1 MADALLAA
9 SQALIYFLN
18 QGIGKCLD
26 SERLARVGVVLL
38 NSNKSSKE
46 PIFIKLADYLT
57 ESQQPDGGWVDIEE
71 TAWSL
76 AYLRKMPEVCWES
89 SQKGLEWLASQK
101 RPGGGWGKNNRDKP
115 RIPHTSWVALLLPEL
130 VSLETLQWLENEC
143 RHETSQQPLLTYK
156 IALPL
161 RAFYENRSCPEENIW
176 GLISLLLASQNE
188 DGGFA
193 PWRGHPGGSDPWCT
207 AVAVLGLL
215 PWTGLVPREVM
226 HKALKWLR
234 VSQLP
239 NGMWPYHYI
248 EEGTAIAYW
257 ALNELSLLKE

>member
-1 MADALLAA
+1 MADALLTA

-18 QGIGKCLD
+18 QGMDRCLD
-26 SERLARVGVVLL
+26 SERLARVGITLL
-38 NSNKSSKE
+38 HSNKSHGE
-46 PIFIKLADYLT
+46 PIFTKLADYLT
-57 ESQQPDGGWVDIEE
+57 ESQQPDGGWVEIEE

-76 AYLRKMPEVCWES
+76 AYLRKMPEIYRES

-101 RPGGGWGKNNRDKP
+101 LPGGGWGRNSRDKP
-115 RIPHTSWVALLLPEL
+115 RIPHTSWVALLLPEV

-143 RHETSQQPLLTYK
+143 RHETCQQPLLTYK

-161 RAFYENRSCPEENIW
+161 RAFYENRYQLEKNIMD
-176 GLISLLLASQNE
+176 LVSLLLASQNE

-193 PWRGHPGGSDPWCT
+193 PWRGHPSGSDPWCT
-207 AVAVLGLL
+207 AVAALGLL
-215 PWTGLVPREVM
+215 PQTELVPREVL

-234 VSQLP
+234 ANQLP
-239 NGMWPYHYI
+239 NGLWPYHYI

-257 ALNELSLLKE
+257 ALRELSLL